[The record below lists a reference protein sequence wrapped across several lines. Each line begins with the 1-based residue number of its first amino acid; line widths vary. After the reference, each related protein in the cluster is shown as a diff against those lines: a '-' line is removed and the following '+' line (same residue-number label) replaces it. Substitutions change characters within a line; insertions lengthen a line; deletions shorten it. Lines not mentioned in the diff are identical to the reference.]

1 MLKKQLKLV
10 CLESMADIATG
21 ELIEDITLRQTDLLL
36 RDIVEEAVEDINT
49 EN

>member
-10 CLESMADIATG
+10 SLEAMADIAIG

-36 RDIVEEAVEDINT
+36 RDIVEDAVEEINN